1 MEREQQGEYIP
12 IFARFCLTIGFGNP
26 ADIRRTFALAIE
38 ERTPPLT
45 LLNAHIERLR
55 SDSEIDSMHRKYLDC
70 RCEFQWIGKRL
81 LSSAN
86 SFEAIRPVASQLQ

>member
-1 MEREQQGEYIP
+1 MLRLLNEREQKGEHIP

-45 LLNAHIERLR
+45 LLNAHIQSLR
-55 SDSEIDSMHRKYLDC
+55 TDPEIDSTHRKY
-70 RCEFQWIGKRL
+70 FGW
-81 LSSAN
+81 
-86 SFEAIRPVASQLQ
+86 